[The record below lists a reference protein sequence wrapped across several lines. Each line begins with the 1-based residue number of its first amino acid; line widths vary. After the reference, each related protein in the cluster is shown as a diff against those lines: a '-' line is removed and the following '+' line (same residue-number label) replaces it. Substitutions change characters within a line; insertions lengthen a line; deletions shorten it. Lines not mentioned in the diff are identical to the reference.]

1 MTRDREAPVHD
12 PKRKV
17 AVWIQSGVA
26 GATVLL
32 LAVTALA
39 DLDRAGPSI
48 IAILLLGM
56 YLLSG
61 TLAGLYLA
69 WMPTSLQP
77 KPKKVEP

>member
-77 KPKKVEP
+77 KPKKFEP